1 MDSAPAQ
8 EVTELLRQWEEQHAT
23 PNFDPIPT
31 LTRIAEIIEA
41 ETENF
46 MKKDP
51 DPFDER
57 HPSRTDPECALGHA
71 LKVMF
76 KKDNFMTKDNEALIH
91 RLVNW
96 ATNSVE
102 PLQCYATGLLA
113 AAMEVQEIATNF
125 RDLNAML
132 VPLMLRRLHALR
144 EDKQNNQNAVTPP
157 NQTRHFARFDKK
169 RNSDIK
175 CNGPSKEK
183 KGLVHKTAMRRRIAK
198 NLRAHYASQ

>member
-8 EVTELLRQWEEQHAT
+8 EVTELLRQWEEQHNT

-71 LKVMF
+71 LK
-76 KKDNFMTKDNEALIH
+76 
-91 RLVNW
+91 LVNDYVRDTYYSRQNITGRDVHKLNV
-96 ATNSVE
+96 AACRLTLDLMPGLEMSVVF
-102 PLQCYATGLLA
+102 QCYATGLLA

-125 RDLNAML
+125 RDLNA
-132 VPLMLRRLHALR
+132 
-144 EDKQNNQNAVTPP
+144 
-157 NQTRHFARFDKK
+157 
-169 RNSDIK
+169 
-175 CNGPSKEK
+175 
-183 KGLVHKTAMRRRIAK
+183 
-198 NLRAHYASQ
+198 

>member
-8 EVTELLRQWEEQHAT
+8 EVTELLRQWEEQHTT
-23 PNFDPIPT
+23 PSYDPVPT

-76 KKDNFMTKDNEALIH
+76 KKDNFMTKLVNDYVRDTYYSRQNITGRDVHKLNVAACRLTLDLMPGLEMSVVFQDNEALIH

-96 ATNSVE
+96 ANNSTE

-125 RDLNAML
+125 RWL
-132 VPLMLRRLHALR
+132 VAKYMFLLLHEA
-144 EDKQNNQNAVTPP
+144 EHEA
-157 NQTRHFARFDKK
+157 
-169 RNSDIK
+169 
-175 CNGPSKEK
+175 
-183 KGLVHKTAMRRRIAK
+183 
-198 NLRAHYASQ
+198 AHTGV